1 MHEIEKW
8 KWSCSVVSDS
18 SRPRG
23 LQPTR
28 LLNLHWYIQCFPQP
42 HGVFMNYIT
51 VKLSNK
57 TLIYWRPR
65 LIFSKLTSN
74 SHFWLCPKHGQK
86 SMVFQIMQPA
96 LGRNSPGPTR
106 YNGNSRHPVFEYTL
120 QLSYCIIL
128 ETKSSPQNVHS
139 LMQKKKKKNK
149 DTKPK
154 MIMRKKI
161 NISIFKVKSLYLY

>member
-1 MHEIEKW
+1 MAANQAPPCLEFSRQEHWSGLPFPSPMRESEKW

-28 LLNLHWYIQCFPQP
+28 LLNLHWYIRCFPQP
-42 HGVFMNYIT
+42 HGAFMNYIT

-74 SHFWLCPKHGQK
+74 SHFWLCPKHRQK

-96 LGRNSPGPTR
+96 LGRNSQHQHDIMGIADTQCL
-106 YNGNSRHPVFEYTL
+106 N
-120 QLSYCIIL
+120 IL
-128 ETKSSPQNVHS
+128 CSFLIVSS
-139 LMQKKKKKNK
+139 
-149 DTKPK
+149 
-154 MIMRKKI
+154 
-161 NISIFKVKSLYLY
+161 